1 MSLINSNINTTS
13 GSTLGSTS
21 NSTTCL
27 YYILPAEMV
36 LHIWSFIPN
45 ETRVWLT
52 KEYYEKYHKEC
63 ILPLLK
69 PRFDTYIRYIIR
81 KKHEY
86 LIKIQLKDNYDM
98 WIKKYN
104 WEYKNYIHTTYIHY
118 LLYLCRNYNSNKI
131 YNIIKN
137 YKKNNSLKLN
147 KSIKGKYNKWT
158 N

>member
-1 MSLINSNINTTS
+1 MSLINSNINTIS
-13 GSTLGSTS
+13 GSTTV
-21 NSTTCL
+21 STTCL
-27 YYILPAEMV
+27 YYILPPEMV

-63 ILPLLK
+63 IIPLLQ

-104 WEYKNYIHTTYIHY
+104 WAYKNYTHTTYIHY